1 MSRTTLERNE
11 NIQKFKAGRKKIK
24 NKKKK
29 EKEKRNSD
37 VKDLCC
43 VRSWPSTDE
52 DFSPQQCQFLRAGRG
67 GNLLTHMESDCPW
80 EGATVLD

>member
-29 EKEKRNSD
+29 KKKEIQ
-37 VKDLCC
+37 
-43 VRSWPSTDE
+43 T
-52 DFSPQQCQFLRAGRG
+52 
-67 GNLLTHMESDCPW
+67 
-80 EGATVLD
+80 